1 MLNEFNIDKIRYSL
15 EGVVM
20 NHVTDTL
27 LDDNKV
33 SRKSGNYEI
42 LIKDNNVIYSK
53 HDMKLRPIDKP
64 ATKY

>member
-1 MLNEFNIDKIRYSL
+1 
-15 EGVVM
+15 M